1 MNAPVAQPLPR
12 LQPTP
17 FGGGTPCGK
26 GGDHAHRLS
35 ASPKGGR
42 EGGRTKIP
50 LYKFIDNSVSSSCV
64 YLWIEE
70 HPIRKKTVSYVPE
83 IVKNISK
90 KTTRVF

>member
-1 MNAPVAQPLPR
+1 MNDPVAQPLPR

-42 EGGRTKIP
+42 EGVEQKH
-50 LYKFIDNSVSSSCV
+50 LFIN
-64 YLWIEE
+64 L
-70 HPIRKKTVSYVPE
+70 
-83 IVKNISK
+83 
-90 KTTRVF
+90 

>member
-50 LYKFIDNSVSSSCV
+50 LYKCIDNSVSIPLPAFI
-64 YLWIEE
+64 YG
-70 HPIRKKTVSYVPE
+70 
-83 IVKNISK
+83 
-90 KTTRVF
+90 

>member
-1 MNAPVAQPLPR
+1 MNDPVAQPLPR

-42 EGGRTKIP
+42 EWVEQ
-50 LYKFIDNSVSSSCV
+50 KFLFIN
-64 YLWIEE
+64 L
-70 HPIRKKTVSYVPE
+70 
-83 IVKNISK
+83 
-90 KTTRVF
+90 